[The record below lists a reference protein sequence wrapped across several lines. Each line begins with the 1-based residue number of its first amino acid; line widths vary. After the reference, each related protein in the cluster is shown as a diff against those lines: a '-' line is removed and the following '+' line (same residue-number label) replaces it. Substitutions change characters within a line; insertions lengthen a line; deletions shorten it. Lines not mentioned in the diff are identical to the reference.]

1 MFINKGTQHKTRL
14 QWKHMGVPAS
24 LWETGVTVS
33 VMRLQAVAALKL
45 LCLLQWEKS
54 NITAVPLMG
63 AEYCNELYIA
73 VVAFKRLKLFSKLVP
88 LCSFSCTETDQAAFS
103 RCLPFPETY
112 RQHSQ
117 TWLKCHT
124 LANIAYRSLA
134 DYRLEKENY
143 PSFALGRSSRVQLCQ

>member
-1 MFINKGTQHKTRL
+1 MNLTLINKGTQHKTTL

-24 LWETGVTVS
+24 LWETLVS
-33 VMRLQAVAALKL
+33 LMMLQAVAALKL
-45 LCLLQWEKS
+45 LYLLQWEQS

-63 AEYCNELYIA
+63 AEYCNELCIA

-88 LCSFSCTETDQAAFS
+88 LCSFSCTEMDQAAFS
-103 RCLPFPETY
+103 RCLPFPERY

-124 LANIAYRSLA
+124 LANIVYRSLA
-134 DYRLEKENY
+134 EYRLEKENY
-143 PSFALGRSSRVQLCQ
+143 PSFALGRNSRV